1 MIVRRPAAKAASL
14 ALALALALGQT
25 ACLRANDAATDAG
38 AVGPG
43 IDTGPAGGDGPIA
56 GSGGQGGGGGPGG
69 GQPGGALPGGAQ
81 PGGSQ
86 GGTGGGTPPVGGET
100 PDASHPVP
108 DAAIGPPGDRDDDGV
123 PDAEDNCPRAAN
135 NNQADRDDDDAGDV
149 CDNCP
154 DTTNA
159 DQADGDGD
167 GVGDACDLDDDD
179 ADGVPGRADNCAVV
193 FNPDQRDTDND
204 GVGDACDNC
213 AQTPNFSQ
221 LDDDGDGIGNACEVE
236 GDDDGDG
243 IPDAEDNCPRVP
255 SANRAD
261 TDNDG
266 VGDACD
272 NCPLVPNF
280 SQLDDDGDG
289 RGNACDNQVD
299 VDAGPSPGCPPDAQ
313 TCDPADV
320 ALVRRCVDGVWVSS
334 VCGAGELCDADRCAA
349 LTCANAPR
357 LEGER
362 GCDFRFTESPNLIF
376 GAPDGN
382 VAIPFGVMVAN
393 PSNVGVEVHIRDA
406 DEREAVLVSRVVVPA
421 NPADF
426 SGVSETLTS
435 AIFDAAGAAVQEQ
448 IGSAHAA
455 RIPAGGFARFILP
468 HPNPAQD
475 LTRSA
480 VRRATWH
487 LTSDQPVVV
496 VQHSPIQSS
505 RYYSADAALVP
516 PTALAGRRFRVL
528 TVPSWPTGFAGAVY
542 PAHLSVVPMGAV
554 DVTVTPEAA
563 AASALLDAAGRI
575 VSAGAAR
582 TIGLLPGDA
591 ATLSSPVTAPDP
603 NRVPDLSGTVV
614 TTDAPVAVLSSHA
627 CTRMPHSLSACDHVE
642 EFLAPS
648 DRWGQAYSLVPAPL
662 RVGNDPDDVTY
673 FRIMADLDGTRLTTT
688 EDLAALGNS
697 PAGTPGTPRCV
708 DRSVAADTF
717 TLDAGEICEI
727 ATRAPFGLEA
737 TGPIWVMGVL
747 SGQEA
752 VPAGAG
758 AANGVSDPSLFAPVA
773 RAHRTREATLAPPVG
788 FMGSAIQVVLPA
800 GARLR
805 HQGQLVNLAAAV
817 GIPGTLDVTI
827 QLAAPSG
834 TVQRLASDQPFSAV
848 YFGYGEGHSTAFPL
862 AARWRA
868 GP

>member
-1 MIVRRPAAKAASL
+1 MIVRRPAAKVALMVLGL
-14 ALALALALGQT
+14 AGCLAT
-25 ACLRANDAATDAG
+25 NDSAKDAG

-43 IDTGPAGGDGPIA
+43 TDAGPAGGDTPP
-56 GSGGQGGGGGPGG
+56 S
-69 GQPGGALPGGAQ
+69 
-81 PGGSQ
+81 
-86 GGTGGGTPPVGGET
+86 GGTGGTGGAAPGGAGGEPAGGSGGANPGGAGGNDPPVGGET
-100 PDASHPVP
+100 PDASLPDP

-159 DQADGDGD
+159 DQADGDAD

-193 FNPDQRDTDND
+193 FNPDQRDADND

-313 TCDPADV
+313 TCDPGDI

-334 VCGAGELCDADRCAA
+334 LCGAGEVCDADRCTAI
-349 LTCANAPR
+349 TCANAAR

-421 NPADF
+421 NPSAF
-426 SGVSETLTS
+426 GGAAETLTS
-435 AIFDAAGAAVQEQ
+435 AIFDGAGAAVQDQ

-505 RYYSADAALVP
+505 QYFSADAALVP
-516 PTALAGRRFRVL
+516 PTALSGRRFRAL
-528 TVPSWPTGFAGAVY
+528 AVPSWPTGFGGVY
-542 PAHLSVVPMGAV
+542 PAHLSVVPAGATSV
-554 DVTVTPEAA
+554 DVAPAA
-563 AASALLDAAGRI
+563 AAAAVVLDAGGRL
-575 VSAGAAR
+575 VSNGARRSVA
-582 TIGLLPGDA
+582 LQPGDA
-591 ATLSSPVTAPDP
+591 ATLSSPVMVPDA
-603 NRVPDLSGTVV
+603 NRVPDLSGTLV
-614 TTDAPVAVLSSHA
+614 TADAPIGVLSSHA
-627 CTRMPHSLSACDHVE
+627 CTRMPHTLSACDHVE
-642 EFLAPS
+642 EFLAPA
-648 DRWGQAYSLVPAPL
+648 DRWAQSYTLVPAPF
-662 RVGNDPDDVTY
+662 RAGNDPDDVTY
-673 FRIMADLDGTRLTTT
+673 FRIVADLDGTRLTTT
-688 EDLAALGNS
+688 EDLAALGDM
-697 PAGTPGTPRCV
+697 PAGTPGTPRCL
-708 DRSVAADTF
+708 DLSVAADTF

-727 ATRAPFGLEA
+727 ATRMPFGLEA
-737 TGPIWVMGVL
+737 TGPIWAMGVL

-752 VPAGAG
+752 VPAGG
-758 AANGVSDPSLFAPVA
+758 ALNGLGDPALFAPVA
-773 RAHRTREATLAPPVG
+773 RAHRTLEATLAPPVG
-788 FMGSAIQVVLPA
+788 FMRSAIQVVLPA

-827 QLAAPSG
+827 ELAAPSG
-834 TVQRLASDQPFSAV
+834 TVQRLASDRPFSAV
-848 YFGYGEGHSTAFPL
+848 YFGYGEGHSTAFPV